1 MKIWIG
7 IGLCIG
13 LRGACTAQEDRISF
27 DGQLFNAKVRKVER
41 QIDVLTVTV
50 KPVLKSLKGA
60 LEAGTYEAAVYCVE
74 SYGSS
79 DIIWVAGPDVPE
91 GQLNI
96 EKDTLTLQG
105 RCSNAR

>member
-13 LRGACTAQEDRISF
+13 LLGACTSTEDRIYF
-27 DGQLFNAKVRKVER
+27 DGQFYNAKVRKVER
-41 QIDVLTVTV
+41 QLDVFSITV
-50 KPVLKSLKGA
+50 KPVSKSLQGA
-60 LEAGTYEAAVYCVE
+60 IDAGVYEATVHCVN

-79 DIIWVAGPDVPE
+79 DIVWTAGPDAPE
-91 GQLNI
+91 DQLNI

-105 RCSNAR
+105 RCPNAR